1 MKKEYIKPNVAAL
14 YVVAESMLALS
25 DNRENMGSNE
35 TPGGPDDSMRVPT
48 EASGVICGKSN
59 IEFKTVLLPKRYKLK

>member
-14 YVVAESMLALS
+14 YVVVESMLALS

-35 TPGGPDDSMRVPT
+35 IPGGPDDFNAGANRG
-48 EASGVICGKSN
+48 EWGNLWK
-59 IEFKTVLLPKRYKLK
+59 K

>member
-1 MKKEYIKPNVAAL
+1 MKKEYIKPDAVVE

-35 TPGGPDDSMRVPT
+35 TPGGPDDFNAGAGRG
-48 EASGVICGKSN
+48 EWGNLWNAGQ
-59 IEFKTVLLPKRYKLK
+59 

>member
-14 YVVAESMLALS
+14 YVVVESMLALS

-35 TPGGPDDSMRVPT
+35 TPGGPDDFNAGAGRG
-48 EASGVICGKSN
+48 EWGNLWNK
-59 IEFKTVLLPKRYKLK
+59 